1 MDDEM
6 MDAIE
11 EKVQEA
17 LESAL
22 ENKMDDLVD
31 EIADEMEDRIQDIVD
46 DAVSDSIVE
55 YFSEGIEEFL
65 SSHQLEL
72 KDGTVLQMRQ
82 KTRVMNP
89 DKTKVLICY
98 GGMKV
103 DGRTLMIQTRI
114 SCWQDLCCFETSA
127 EAIEALK
134 ELGMDTSN
142 HIGVDIRFE
151 RRLRGFQY
159 RFEERVIV
167 FLEYK

>member
-46 DAVSDSIVE
+46 DAVSDSITE

-82 KTRVMNP
+82 KTRVMSP

-114 SCWQDLCCFETSA
+114 SCWQDLCSFETAA
-127 EAIEALK
+127 EAMEALQRVSK
-134 ELGMDTSN
+134 AIEQGLPLVEL
-142 HIGVDIRFE
+142 
-151 RRLRGFQY
+151 
-159 RFEERVIV
+159 
-167 FLEYK
+167 